1 MPRPRKGSPLSV
13 LELGHISW
21 RSDTEAEASGTAT
34 YASSRHLRPVLD
46 LMLFHLRRERGTWK
60 VVEAEELGGSATA
73 PVYEPIIRYCID
85 HELAQAR
92 DRGETFLLR
101 LEGGEIGDD
110 VLRRLMREGYHVAK
124 STEARTDPRG
134 PVITVNRIA
143 PGVASDV
150 SRRPL
155 DSRPLLV
162 EMAGRVQGAGRSGQ
176 TDYAMRFHL
185 RPEGQGWKVVG
196 AERR

>member
-1 MPRPRKGSPLSV
+1 VPL

-21 RSDTEAEASGTAT
+21 HSDTEVQASGTAT
-34 YASSRHLRPVLD
+34 YASSRHLRPTLYM
-46 LMLFHLRRERGTWK
+46 MLFHLRRERGTWK

-73 PVYEPIIRYCID
+73 PVYEPTIRYCID

-110 VLRRLMREGYHVAK
+110 VLRRLRREGYHVV
-124 STEARTDPRG
+124 TNGEARPGQRG

-143 PGVASDV
+143 PEVAGAIGRV
-150 SRRPL
+150 PIETRPQ
-155 DSRPLLV
+155 SVVV
-162 EMAGRVQGAGRSGQ
+162 EGRVQGAGGPGQ
-176 TDYAMRFHL
+176 TDYAMRFRL
-185 RPEGQGWKVVG
+185 RPEGEGWKVVG
-196 AERR
+196 AERRGAG